1 LEWINREVNIMKKI
15 NKKKIFAAFTAVA
28 AITAMSIPA
37 FALGTAD
44 ATVTTAFTGLKDDV
58 IATLGV
64 VAGLGVGVMAIFLA
78 WKYGR
83 KIFNQVAK

>member
-1 LEWINREVNIMKKI
+1 MKGKI
-15 NKKKIFAAFTAVA
+15 IDFARTTKGKVAVGVA
-28 AITAMSIPA
+28 AGVAVVSNA
-37 FALGTAD
+37 SAALAVGTANAD
-44 ATVTTAFTGLKDDV
+44 VTTAFTSLKDDV

-64 VAGLGVGVMAIFLA
+64 VAGLAVGVMAIFLA

>member
-1 LEWINREVNIMKKI
+1 MNLLSKVNKKI
-15 NKKKIFAAFTAVA
+15 ATLFIVVACVSMSVSMAFAEGVANASVTGAFT
-28 AITAMSIPA
+28 T
-37 FALGTAD
+37 
-44 ATVTTAFTGLKDDV
+44 LKDDV

-64 VAGLGVGVMAIFLA
+64 IGGLAVAVMAIFMA

>member
-1 LEWINREVNIMKKI
+1 MLSKVS
-15 NKKKIFAAFTAVA
+15 NKVKTLLLTAFVFCMMAV
-28 AITAMSIPA
+28 PA
-37 FALGTAD
+37 FAVGTAD
-44 ATVTTAFTGLKDDV
+44 TGVTTAFTSLKDDV

-64 VAGLGVGVMAIFLA
+64 VAALAVGVMAVFLA